1 MGSGHETE
9 HEGRVWAG
17 SWEHSGRATRHRI
30 AKARE
35 SALSMAARPLYSA
48 LWRPTCLP
56 SSFVGF
62 FPTAQVCC
70 VRYKEIKVLWW
81 TTGNGGVWVR
91 AAKRSGRGAEH
102 GLGAPA
108 AGLCRALGRCGV
120 RGTGH
125 FDTDGMDS
133 SMQPGRSL
141 LHSGL
146 VAGCEQSLVLLATF
160 FRLSVAC
167 PTVLQKHEERLRLW
181 PHCSVQMAGGT

>member
-1 MGSGHETE
+1 MGRVLGTFGPSHETP
-9 HEGRVWAG
+9 
-17 SWEHSGRATRHRI
+17 HRQG
-30 AKARE
+30 ARE
-35 SALSMAARPLYSA
+35 CLVDGSAASLLGPLA
-48 LWRPTCLP
+48 PNMP
-56 SSFVGF
+56 SKQFRGF

-120 RGTGH
+120 RGTDH